1 MKTNKLVVPNSE
13 NVLQLMKYEI
23 AQEMGIT
30 LGADT
35 TARDNG
41 KVGGEMTKRLIQIAK
56 EHLENQAQY
65 VGQVNIDTTEIQNQ
79 NEIH

>member
-41 KVGGEMTKRLIQIAK
+41 KVGGEMTKRLIEIAK
-56 EHLENQAQY
+56 EHLANQAQY
-65 VGQVNIDTTEIQNQ
+65 VGQVEVNVEQPQNS
-79 NEIH
+79 IH

>member
-41 KVGGEMTKRLIQIAK
+41 KVGGEMTKRLIEIAK
-56 EHLENQAQY
+56 EHLENEAQY
-65 VGQVNIDTTEIQNQ
+65 VGQVEVDIEQPQNS
-79 NEIH
+79 IH

>member
-1 MKTNKLVVPNSE
+1 MKTTNKLVVPNSE
-13 NVLQLMKYEI
+13 NVLELMKYEI

-41 KVGGEMTKRLIQIAK
+41 KVGGEMTKRLVQIAK
-56 EHLENQAQY
+56 EHLKNQAQY
-65 VGQVNIDTTEIQNQ
+65 VGQVDVEESQNQ
-79 NEIH
+79 LH